1 MTTEKLLIGTTN
13 AGKIEELRE
22 LFMDLPLEILGLLDL
37 GRSLG
42 DVEETG
48 STFTENAGSKASA
61 YAVRSGLSTLAD
73 DSGIE
78 VAALGNA
85 PGVLSARYGGE
96 QTGFDEKIRML
107 LGDVAAIPA
116 AGRAARFVCV
126 MSIAEST
133 GKIVFTAEGVC
144 DGKLAMEPRGGGGF
158 GYDPIFVP
166 NGHDLTFG
174 ELDRATKQQISHR
187 ARASAKIIRYLQGF
201 YAL

>member
-1 MTTEKLLIGTTN
+1 MTAKKLLIGTTN
-13 AGKIEELRE
+13 AGKIKELRE
-22 LFMDLPLEILGLLDL
+22 LFANLPFEILGLLDL
-37 GRSLG
+37 DRNLG

-48 STFTENAGSKASA
+48 STFIENAGLKASA
-61 YAVRSGLSTLAD
+61 YAVRSGLLTLAD

-116 AGRAARFVCV
+116 ASRAARFVCA

-133 GKIVFTAEGVC
+133 GKIVFNAEGVC
-144 DGKLAMEPRGGGGF
+144 DGKLAIGPLGGGGF
-158 GYDPIFVP
+158 GYDPIFIP

-174 ELDRATKQQISHR
+174 ELDQATKQQISHR